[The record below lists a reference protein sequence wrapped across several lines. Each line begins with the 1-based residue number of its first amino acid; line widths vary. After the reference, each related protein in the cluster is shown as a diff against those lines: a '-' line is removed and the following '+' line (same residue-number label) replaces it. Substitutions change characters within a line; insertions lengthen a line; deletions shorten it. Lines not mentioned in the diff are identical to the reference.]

1 MKNSKQSKPKKPWPT
16 YPLFWHRNG
25 QWCKKIRGNHHYF
38 GTDSRTAHDEYIRV
52 AEDLHAGRTP
62 RRRRDDGV
70 PSVKDL
76 VNGFLNTQRQKE
88 ANGSNG
94 GNWYDECVRVSMH
107 FAEHIGKDRPWDD
120 LDPSDFG
127 KYRNLL
133 CRLHEPPTISRH
145 VGIVRSVFKHAFVN
159 NFITEEVR
167 FGDRFKKPSERE
179 MRRHQ
184 NTVEAENGVR
194 LFGEDEVRAL
204 LDESSGQLRAMILLG
219 VNGGYYAVDCAGL
232 PIQMLDDEYTVSLF
246 PRNKTGMKRTVP
258 LWPET
263 SEAISEVLNGKR
275 PTPRSPDSENLV
287 FLTQRGNPWRTEK
300 VVVDA
305 ATGALVMNP
314 KTGRPKVQRKDAV
327 SLQFSKLLDKLDI
340 RRAGR
345 GFGTLRHTFRT
356 WADETLDQHA
366 VDHIMGHKLPG
377 MRGRYVKRF
386 EMTRL
391 RAITD
396 HVRAKVFG

>member
-1 MKNSKQSKPKKPWPT
+1 MEDSKQPKPKKPWPS

-25 QWCKKIRGNHHYF
+25 QWCKKIRGKHHYF
-38 GTDSRTAHDEYIRV
+38 GTDSRAAHEEYTRV
-52 AEDLHAGRTP
+52 ADDLHAGRKP
-62 RRRRDDGV
+62 RHRRADGL
-70 PSVKDL
+70 PSVRDL
-76 VNGFLNTQRQKE
+76 GNGFLNTQRRQE
-88 ANGSNG
+88 
-94 GNWYDECVRVSMH
+94 
-107 FAEHIGKDRPWDD
+107 GKDRPWND
-120 LDPSDFG
+120 LAPSDFG
-127 KYRNLL
+127 DYRNH
-133 CRLHEPPTISRH
+133 LHRSHESPTISRR
-145 VGIVRSVFKHAFVN
+145 ISIIRSVFKHAFVN
-159 NFITEEVR
+159 NLIAEEVR
-167 FGDRFKKPSERE
+167 FGDQFKKPSERE

-204 LDESSGQLRAMILLG
+204 LDEARGQLRAMILLG

-263 SEAISEVLNGKR
+263 SEAINEVLNGKR

-287 FLTQRGNPWRTEK
+287 FLTQQGNPWRTEK

-327 SLQFSKLLDKLDI
+327 SLQFSKLLDRLDI

-345 GFGTLRHTFRT
+345 GFGTLRHTFCT

-366 VDHIMGHKLPG
+366 VDHIMGHKLPSS
-377 MRGRYVKRF
+377 RGRYVKRF
-386 EMTRL
+386 ELTRL
-391 RAITD
+391 RAVTD